1 MNDMNMKS
9 ISTVQIDE
17 ITKKLEEGVKAL
29 FDSEKYMNYLKV
41 MSKFHNY
48 SFNNSLLIAMQMPQA
63 SLVAGYSKWKNTFH
77 RQVEKG
83 QKAIKIIA
91 PSPYKIDKIQDK
103 IDPDTNRP
111 MLDSSGNT
119 IKEKVKVVIPAY
131 KVTNVFDVSQTSGEP
146 IPSLVNE
153 LSGDVEEY
161 NKFIEAIKK
170 ISTVPIKFAETD
182 TSAKGYYNIED
193 KCIVIKDNMSEV
205 QTAKTLIHEI
215 AHSILHEKDTGIEKE
230 ADRNTKE
237 VQAESVAYATCQ
249 HFNIDTTDYSFGY
262 IAGWSSG
269 KEVEELRNSMNVI
282 RQTASDLINGIE
294 KNLSMLM
301 EKENDYSITFFA
313 TSNAEYP
320 DQGEMY
326 ETENIDEAIDQYK
339 KMIDNHSN
347 GMSGI
352 GFTYNSKDKED
363 IYNESQMMLVSGNKL
378 CLDVLDIDKFKDIEE
393 IKFSIN
399 SIQNKIPHLINPTEQ
414 KTHSKGKSR

>member
-1 MNDMNMKS
+1 
-9 ISTVQIDE
+9 
-17 ITKKLEEGVKAL
+17 
-29 FDSEKYMNYLKV
+29 
-41 MSKFHNY
+41 
-48 SFNNSLLIAMQMPQA
+48 MQMPQA

-111 MLDSSGNT
+111 MLDTNGN
-119 IKEKVKVVIPAY
+119 IVKEKVKVVIPAY

-153 LSGDVEEY
+153 LSGNVEEY
-161 NKFIEAIKK
+161 KTFIEAIKRT
-170 ISTVPIKFAETD
+170 STVPIIFEKIN
-182 TSAKGYYNIED
+182 SNAKGYYNIED
-193 KCIVIKDNMSEV
+193 KCIVIKENMSEV

-215 AHSILHEKDTGIEKE
+215 AHSILHEKDNGIEKE

-237 VQAESVAYATCQ
+237 VQAESAAYATCQ
-249 HFNIDTTDYSFGY
+249 HFNIDTSDYSFGY

-269 KEVEELRNSMNVI
+269 KDIEELRNSMNVI

-301 EKENDYSITFFA
+301 EKEKDYSIIFFA

-320 DQGEMY
+320 DQGKMY
-326 ETENIDEAIDQYK
+326 ETENIYEAIEQYNSL
-339 KMIDNHSN
+339 INNHTK
-347 GMSGI
+347 GMPGI
-352 GFTYNSKDKED
+352 GFTYNSKDEED
-363 IYNESQMMLVSGNKL
+363 IYNDSQMMLVSGNKL
-378 CLDVLDIDKFKDIEE
+378 CLDVLEIDKFKDIEE
-393 IKFSIN
+393 IKSSIN
-399 SIQNKIPHLINPTEQ
+399 AIQNNIPHIIRPTEQ

>member
-1 MNDMNMKS
+1 MKS

-111 MLDSSGNT
+111 MLDTNGN
-119 IKEKVKVVIPAY
+119 IVKEKVKVVIPAY

-153 LSGDVEEY
+153 LSGNVEEY
-161 NKFIEAIKK
+161 KTFIEAIKRT
-170 ISTVPIKFAETD
+170 STVPIIFEKIN
-182 TSAKGYYNIED
+182 SNAKGYYNIED
-193 KCIVIKDNMSEV
+193 KCIVIKENMSEV

-215 AHSILHEKDTGIEKE
+215 AHSILHEKDNGIEKE

-237 VQAESVAYATCQ
+237 VQALYSAFQNVN
-249 HFNIDTTDYSFGY
+249 HF
-262 IAGWSSG
+262 
-269 KEVEELRNSMNVI
+269 KE
-282 RQTASDLINGIE
+282 
-294 KNLSMLM
+294 
-301 EKENDYSITFFA
+301 
-313 TSNAEYP
+313 
-320 DQGEMY
+320 
-326 ETENIDEAIDQYK
+326 
-339 KMIDNHSN
+339 
-347 GMSGI
+347 
-352 GFTYNSKDKED
+352 
-363 IYNESQMMLVSGNKL
+363 
-378 CLDVLDIDKFKDIEE
+378 C
-393 IKFSIN
+393 
-399 SIQNKIPHLINPTEQ
+399 
-414 KTHSKGKSR
+414 

>member
-170 ISTVPIKFAETD
+170 ISTVPIKFAEID

>member
-1 MNDMNMKS
+1 MNDTNMKS

-111 MLDSSGNT
+111 MLDTNGN
-119 IKEKVKVVIPAY
+119 IVKEKIKVVIPAY

-153 LSGDVEEY
+153 LSGNVEEY

-170 ISTVPIKFAETD
+170 TSTVPIKFAEID

-215 AHSILHEKDTGIEKE
+215 AHSILHEKDNGIEKE

-249 HFNIDTTDYSFGY
+249 HFNIDTSDYSFGY

-269 KEVEELRNSMNVI
+269 KDVEELRNSMNVI

-313 TSNAEYP
+313 TSNAEYL

-326 ETENIDEAIDQYK
+326 ETEYIDEAIDQYK
-339 KMIDNHSN
+339 KMIDNLSK
-347 GMSGI
+347 GMPGI
-352 GFTYNSKDKED
+352 GFTYNSKDEED
-363 IYNESQMMLVSGNKL
+363 IYNDSQMMLVSGNKL

-393 IKFSIN
+393 IKSSIN

>member
-1 MNDMNMKS
+1 MNDTNMKS

-111 MLDSSGNT
+111 MLDTNGN
-119 IKEKVKVVIPAY
+119 IVKEKVKVVIPAY

-153 LSGDVEEY
+153 LSGNVEEY
-161 NKFIEAIKK
+161 KTFIEAIKRT
-170 ISTVPIKFAETD
+170 STVPIIFEKIN
-182 TSAKGYYNIED
+182 SNAKGYYNIED
-193 KCIVIKDNMSEV
+193 KCIVIKENMSEV

-215 AHSILHEKDTGIEKE
+215 AHSILHEKDNGIEKE

-237 VQAESVAYATCQ
+237 VQAESVAYATCR
-249 HFNIDTTDYSFGY
+249 HFNIDTSDYSFGY

-269 KEVEELRNSMNVI
+269 KDIEELRNSMNVI

-301 EKENDYSITFFA
+301 EKEKDYSIIFFA

-320 DQGEMY
+320 DQGKMY
-326 ETENIDEAIDQYK
+326 ETENIYEAIEQYNSL
-339 KMIDNHSN
+339 INNHTK
-347 GMSGI
+347 GMPGI
-352 GFTYNSKDKED
+352 GFTYNSKDEED
-363 IYNESQMMLVSGNKL
+363 IYNDSQMMLVSGNKL
-378 CLDVLDIDKFKDIEE
+378 CLDVLEIDKFKDIEE
-393 IKFSIN
+393 IKSSIN
-399 SIQNKIPHLINPTEQ
+399 AIQNNIPHIIRPTEQ

>member
-1 MNDMNMKS
+1 MENNLKDQHYKNMG
-9 ISTVQIDE
+9 IM
-17 ITKKLEEGVKAL
+17 L
-29 FDSEKYMNYLKV
+29 
-41 MSKFHNY
+41 
-48 SFNNSLLIAMQMPQA
+48 QMET
-63 SLVAGYSKWKNTFH
+63 LTF
-77 RQVEKG
+77 E
-83 QKAIKIIA
+83 
-91 PSPYKIDKIQDK
+91 
-103 IDPDTNRP
+103 
-111 MLDSSGNT
+111 
-119 IKEKVKVVIPAY
+119 
-131 KVTNVFDVSQTSGEP
+131 
-146 IPSLVNE
+146 
-153 LSGDVEEY
+153 
-161 NKFIEAIKK
+161 
-170 ISTVPIKFAETD
+170 
-182 TSAKGYYNIED
+182 
-193 KCIVIKDNMSEV
+193 
-205 QTAKTLIHEI
+205 
-215 AHSILHEKDTGIEKE
+215 
-230 ADRNTKE
+230 
-237 VQAESVAYATCQ
+237 AESVAYATCQ

-363 IYNESQMMLVSGNKL
+363 IYNESQMMLVSVNKL
-378 CLDVLDIDKFKDIEE
+378 CLNVLDIDKFKDIEE

>member
-1 MNDMNMKS
+1 MENNLKDQHYKNMG
-9 ISTVQIDE
+9 IM
-17 ITKKLEEGVKAL
+17 L
-29 FDSEKYMNYLKV
+29 
-41 MSKFHNY
+41 
-48 SFNNSLLIAMQMPQA
+48 QMET
-63 SLVAGYSKWKNTFH
+63 LTF
-77 RQVEKG
+77 E
-83 QKAIKIIA
+83 
-91 PSPYKIDKIQDK
+91 
-103 IDPDTNRP
+103 
-111 MLDSSGNT
+111 
-119 IKEKVKVVIPAY
+119 
-131 KVTNVFDVSQTSGEP
+131 
-146 IPSLVNE
+146 
-153 LSGDVEEY
+153 
-161 NKFIEAIKK
+161 
-170 ISTVPIKFAETD
+170 
-182 TSAKGYYNIED
+182 
-193 KCIVIKDNMSEV
+193 
-205 QTAKTLIHEI
+205 
-215 AHSILHEKDTGIEKE
+215 
-230 ADRNTKE
+230 
-237 VQAESVAYATCQ
+237 AESVAYATCQ

>member
-1 MNDMNMKS
+1 
-9 ISTVQIDE
+9 
-17 ITKKLEEGVKAL
+17 
-29 FDSEKYMNYLKV
+29 
-41 MSKFHNY
+41 
-48 SFNNSLLIAMQMPQA
+48 
-63 SLVAGYSKWKNTFH
+63 
-77 RQVEKG
+77 
-83 QKAIKIIA
+83 
-91 PSPYKIDKIQDK
+91 
-103 IDPDTNRP
+103 
-111 MLDSSGNT
+111 MLMFPF
-119 IKEKVKVVIPAY
+119 E
-131 KVTNVFDVSQTSGEP
+131 
-146 IPSLVNE
+146 
-153 LSGDVEEY
+153 
-161 NKFIEAIKK
+161 
-170 ISTVPIKFAETD
+170 
-182 TSAKGYYNIED
+182 
-193 KCIVIKDNMSEV
+193 
-205 QTAKTLIHEI
+205 
-215 AHSILHEKDTGIEKE
+215 
-230 ADRNTKE
+230 
-237 VQAESVAYATCQ
+237 AESVAYATCQ

-363 IYNESQMMLVSGNKL
+363 IYNESQMMLVSVNKL
-378 CLDVLDIDKFKDIEE
+378 CLNVLDIDKFKDIEE

>member
-1 MNDMNMKS
+1 MNDTNMKS

-63 SLVAGYSKWKNTFH
+63 SLVAGYSKWKITFH

-153 LSGDVEEY
+153 LSGAVEEY

-170 ISTVPIKFAETD
+170 TSTVPIKFAEID

-215 AHSILHEKDTGIEKE
+215 AHSILHEKDNGIEKE

-269 KEVEELRNSMNVI
+269 KDVEELRNSMNVI

-326 ETENIDEAIDQYK
+326 ETEYIDEAIDQYK
-339 KMIDNHSN
+339 KMIDNLSK
-347 GMSGI
+347 GMPGI
-352 GFTYNSKDKED
+352 GFTYNSKDEED
-363 IYNESQMMLVSGNKL
+363 IYNDSQMMLVSGNKL

-393 IKFSIN
+393 IKSSIN

>member
-1 MNDMNMKS
+1 MNDTNTKS
-9 ISTVQIDE
+9 NSTAQINE
-17 ITKKLEEGVKAL
+17 IIKNLEEGVKSL
-29 FDSEKYMNYLKV
+29 FESEKYMNYLKV

-103 IDPDTNRP
+103 IDPITNKP
-111 MLDSSGNT
+111 MLDTNGNT
-119 IKEKVKVVIPAY
+119 IKEKVKVVVPAY
-131 KVTNVFDVSQTSGEP
+131 KVTNVFDVSQTLGEP
-146 IPSLVNE
+146 LPSLVNE
-153 LSGDVEEY
+153 LSGNVDEY

-170 ISTVPIKFAETD
+170 TSPVPIKFEEINTNAN
-182 TSAKGYYNIED
+182 GYYNIED

-249 HFNIDTTDYSFGY
+249 HFNIDTSDYSFGY

-282 RQTASDLINGIE
+282 RQTASDFINGIE
-294 KNLSMLM
+294 KNMTM
-301 EKENDYSITFFA
+301 VIEKDYLITYFA
-313 TSNAEYP
+313 TSNAEYSE
-320 DQGEMY
+320 QGKMY
-326 ETENIDEAIDQYK
+326 ETENIDEAIEHYNR
-339 KMIDNHSN
+339 MINNHSKVI
-347 GMSGI
+347 SGI
-352 GFTYNSKDKED
+352 GFTYKSNDEDD
-363 IYNESQMMLVSGNKL
+363 IYNDSQMMLVIGNKL
-378 CLDVLDIDKFKDIEE
+378 CIDALNIDKFKDIEE
-393 IKFSIN
+393 IKSSIN
-399 SIQNKIPHLINPTEQ
+399 IIRNKIPHIMKPTEQ
-414 KTHSKGKSR
+414 KTHSRGKSRYG

>member
-1 MNDMNMKS
+1 
-9 ISTVQIDE
+9 
-17 ITKKLEEGVKAL
+17 
-29 FDSEKYMNYLKV
+29 
-41 MSKFHNY
+41 
-48 SFNNSLLIAMQMPQA
+48 
-63 SLVAGYSKWKNTFH
+63 
-77 RQVEKG
+77 
-83 QKAIKIIA
+83 
-91 PSPYKIDKIQDK
+91 
-103 IDPDTNRP
+103 
-111 MLDSSGNT
+111 
-119 IKEKVKVVIPAY
+119 
-131 KVTNVFDVSQTSGEP
+131 
-146 IPSLVNE
+146 
-153 LSGDVEEY
+153 
-161 NKFIEAIKK
+161 
-170 ISTVPIKFAETD
+170 
-182 TSAKGYYNIED
+182 
-193 KCIVIKDNMSEV
+193 MSEV

>member
-1 MNDMNMKS
+1 MNDTNTNS
-9 ISTVQIDE
+9 NSTVQIDD
-17 ITKKLEEGVKAL
+17 IIKNLEEGVKSL
-29 FDSEKYMNYLKV
+29 FESEKYMNYLKV

-103 IDPDTNRP
+103 IDPNTNRP
-111 MLDSSGNT
+111 MLDAKGNG
-119 IKEKVKVVIPAY
+119 IKEKVKVVVPAY

-146 IPSLVNE
+146 LPSLVNE
-153 LSGDVEEY
+153 LSGNVDEY
-161 NKFIEAIKK
+161 NNFIEAIKRT
-170 ISTVPIKFAETD
+170 SPVPIKFEEMD
-182 TSAKGYYNIED
+182 TNAKGYYNIEN
-193 KCIVIKDNMSEV
+193 KCIVIKDNMSQV

-237 VQAESVAYATCQ
+237 VEAESVAYATCQ
-249 HFNIDTTDYSFGY
+249 HFNIDTSDYSFGY
-262 IAGWSSG
+262 IAGWSGG

-294 KNLSMLM
+294 KNMSMLM
-301 EKENDYSITFFA
+301 EKEKDYSIIYFV

-320 DQGEMY
+320 EQGEMY
-326 ETENIDEAIDQYK
+326 KTENIDEAIEYYNR
-339 KMIDNHSN
+339 MINNHSKVI
-347 GMSGI
+347 SGI
-352 GFTYNSKDKED
+352 GFTYKSNDEDD
-363 IYNESQMMLVSGNKL
+363 IYNDSQMMLVIGNKL
-378 CLDVLDIDKFKDIEE
+378 CIDVLEIDKFKDIEE
-393 IKFSIN
+393 IKYSIN
-399 SIQNKIPHLINPTEQ
+399 IIRNKIPHIMKPTEQ
-414 KTHSKGKSR
+414 KTHSRGKSR

>member
-1 MNDMNMKS
+1 MNDTNMKS

-63 SLVAGYSKWKNTFH
+63 SLVAGYSKWKTTFH

-170 ISTVPIKFAETD
+170 TSTVPIKFAEID

-215 AHSILHEKDTGIEKE
+215 AHSILHEKDNGIEKE

-269 KEVEELRNSMNVI
+269 KDVEELRNSMNVI

-326 ETENIDEAIDQYK
+326 ETEYIDEAIDQYK
-339 KMIDNHSN
+339 KMIDNLSK
-347 GMSGI
+347 GMPGI
-352 GFTYNSKDKED
+352 GFTYNSKDEED
-363 IYNESQMMLVSGNKL
+363 IYNDSQMMLVSGNKL

-393 IKFSIN
+393 IKSSIN
-399 SIQNKIPHLINPTEQ
+399 SIQNKIPHLINPIEQ

>member
-1 MNDMNMKS
+1 MKS

-153 LSGDVEEY
+153 LSGNVEEY
-161 NKFIEAIKK
+161 KIFIEAIKRT
-170 ISTVPIKFAETD
+170 STVPIIFEKIN
-182 TSAKGYYNIED
+182 SNAKGYYNIED
-193 KCIVIKDNMSEV
+193 KCIAIKENMSEV

-215 AHSILHEKDTGIEKE
+215 AHSILHEKDNGIEKE

-249 HFNIDTTDYSFGY
+249 HFNIDTSDYSFGY

-269 KEVEELRNSMNVI
+269 KDVEELRNSMNVI

-326 ETENIDEAIDQYK
+326 ETEYIDEAIDQYK
-339 KMIDNHSN
+339 KMIDNHSK
-347 GMSGI
+347 GMPGI
-352 GFTYNSKDKED
+352 GFTYNSKNKED
-363 IYNESQMMLVSGNKL
+363 IYNDSQMMLVSGNKL
-378 CLDVLDIDKFKDIEE
+378 CLDVLDTDKFKDIEE

-399 SIQNKIPHLINPTEQ
+399 SIQNKISHLINPTEQ

>member
-1 MNDMNMKS
+1 MK
-9 ISTVQIDE
+9 
-17 ITKKLEEGVKAL
+17 
-29 FDSEKYMNYLKV
+29 
-41 MSKFHNY
+41 
-48 SFNNSLLIAMQMPQA
+48 
-63 SLVAGYSKWKNTFH
+63 
-77 RQVEKG
+77 
-83 QKAIKIIA
+83 
-91 PSPYKIDKIQDK
+91 
-103 IDPDTNRP
+103 
-111 MLDSSGNT
+111 
-119 IKEKVKVVIPAY
+119 
-131 KVTNVFDVSQTSGEP
+131 
-146 IPSLVNE
+146 
-153 LSGDVEEY
+153 
-161 NKFIEAIKK
+161 
-170 ISTVPIKFAETD
+170 
-182 TSAKGYYNIED
+182 
-193 KCIVIKDNMSEV
+193 
-205 QTAKTLIHEI
+205 
-215 AHSILHEKDTGIEKE
+215 KDTGIEKE

-249 HFNIDTTDYSFGY
+249 HFDIDTTDYSFGY